1 MSEAFTTIGFQ
12 PLADRVVIRP
22 DKMPDKIGLII
33 VPDSVKAGMKLE
45 VSRGEVLAMGPG
57 AKRLDGRRWPMPDL
71 KPHDRVCFFTEGGV
85 KIKVDGEDL
94 LALRDDFIFAVEDP

>member
-1 MSEAFTTIGFQ
+1 MSEAWTTIGFL

-22 DKMPDKIGLII
+22 DKMPDKIGRII

-57 AKRLDGRRWPMPDL
+57 MLCANGRRWPMPHV
-71 KPHDRVCFFTEGGV
+71 KPHERVLFFTEGGV
-85 KIKVDGEDL
+85 KIKVNDEDL
-94 LALRDDFIFAVEDP
+94 VSLRDDFVFAVEDP